1 MRVYHKISTSSIGRR
16 HQQMLIDSDYD
27 VDDEDINSEMDEIFS
42 ISAHQSDDD
51 EVDDC
56 VVEEISQ

>member
-1 MRVYHKISTSSIGRR
+1 
-16 HQQMLIDSDYD
+16 MLIDSDYD

-51 EVDDC
+51 EDVDI
-56 VVEEISQ
+56 VVEGMS